1 MDPFVTK
8 ILEQSLPLGFAV
20 IAVITLFRM
29 YVAEKT
35 YNRERDK
42 KQVEVLAQLIEV
54 VKLRLEQQKEDM
66 KNLGSD
72 IEKLQK

>member
-1 MDPFVTK
+1 MDPIVSK

-29 YVAEKT
+29 YVAEKQ

-54 VKLRLEQQKEDM
+54 VKLRLEQQKDDLRALKE
-66 KNLGSD
+66 D
-72 IEKLQK
+72 IEKIKK

>member
-54 VKLRLEQQKEDM
+54 VKLRLEQKKKKK
-66 KNLGSD
+66 KNLRSD

>member
-66 KNLGSD
+66 KNLRSD